1 MALAQY
7 DGAMLLVSHDRAL
20 LRAVCDNFWL
30 VADGAV
36 ADFDG
41 DLEDY
46 QRWVL
51 DRKRTGN
58 AAAPQATQVP
68 AESADVGTFKSKD
81 DKRREAEERQRQAAT
96 RKPLTTAIAKLEK
109 QMAGIEPRLK
119 AIEAELADSATY
131 AALSADELTAK
142 LKQAGDLRQQLEA
155 LEAQWLELQ
164 EQLEA
169 LS

>member
-1 MALAQY
+1 
-7 DGAMLLVSHDRAL
+7 L

-30 VADGAV
+30 VADGTV

-58 AAAPQATQVP
+58 AAVPPAP
-68 AESADVGTFKSKD
+68 AEPAEGGTFKSRD

-96 RKPLTTAIAKLEK
+96 RKPLTTAITKVEK
-109 QMAGIEPRLK
+109 QMAGIEPQLK
-119 AIEAELADSATY
+119 LIEAELADSATY

-142 LKQAGDLRQQLEA
+142 LKQAGDLRQQLEG

-164 EQLEA
+164 VQLEA
-169 LS
+169 LP